1 MPQATTSCK
10 HQAMTRFHPETLV
23 LFDVDG
29 TLTASRK
36 CITAEMQ
43 QVLEQLKQI
52 TYIGFVG
59 GSDLAKQQEQ
69 LGPECTQFFDFA
81 FSENGATAYKN
92 GQLLS
97 QESFIGYLGEEKYS
111 KLANYLLRYIA
122 DLDIPK
128 KRGTFIEFRNA
139 MINVSPIGRNCTYKE
154 RCEFEAYDKQHEIRR
169 KMCSDLEAAFPEYCL
184 KYSIGGQISI
194 DIFPQGWDKT
204 FCLKHLQQE
213 PFKEIHFFGDKI
225 VEGGNDWEIANHP
238 RIIAHPV
245 TNPENTARIL
255 KELFIGKSNK

>member
-1 MPQATTSCK
+1 M
-10 HQAMTRFHPETLV
+10 PETQQHQNPRSRPNVLV

-36 CITAEMQ
+36 CITPQML
-43 QVLEQLKQI
+43 QVLQRLKQI

-69 LGPECTQFFDFA
+69 LGQDCTQFFDFS
-81 FSENGATAYKN
+81 FSENGATAFKN

-97 QESFIGYLGEEKYS
+97 QESFLGYLGESKYTQ
-111 KLANYLLRYIA
+111 LVNYLLRYIA

-139 MINVSPIGRNCTYKE
+139 MINVSPIGRNCTYEE
-154 RCEFEAYDKQHEIRR
+154 RYEFEQYDKQHGIRT
-169 KMCSDLEAAFPEYCL
+169 KMCYDLERAFGHFNL

-204 FCLKHLQQE
+204 FCLNHLQHESFEQ
-213 PFKEIHFFGDKI
+213 IHFFGDKI

-238 RIIAHPV
+238 QVIPHCTP
-245 TNPENTARIL
+245 NPESTAKMIE
-255 KELFIGKSNK
+255 ELFLSGGE